1 MFNTHGIGIYFAVSL
16 AALYL
21 ADIFLDLELQIVHV
35 VRLPLC
41 ATGMD
46 HKELQGTTELLIVC
60 GLLDLVL
67 IHEFQGL
74 QEEIELVPMDMAD
87 KPAWYKKV
95 YPKNQVRLGSRY
107 M

>member
-1 MFNTHGIGIYFAVSL
+1 M
-16 AALYL
+16 
-21 ADIFLDLELQIVHV
+21 
-35 VRLPLC
+35 
-41 ATGMD
+41 
-46 HKELQGTTELLIVC
+46 LIVC

-95 YPKNQVRLGSRY
+95 YPKNQVRLDSRY